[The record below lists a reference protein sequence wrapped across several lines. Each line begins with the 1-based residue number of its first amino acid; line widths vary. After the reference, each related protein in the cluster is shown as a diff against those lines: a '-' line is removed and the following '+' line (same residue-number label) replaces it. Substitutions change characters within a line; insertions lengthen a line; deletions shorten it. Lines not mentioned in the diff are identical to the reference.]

1 MCKNTIIMK
10 LIQESD
16 LDAVLAIQAQAY
28 RPDFHEARAL
38 FAEKLR
44 LYPQG
49 CWMAWSDG
57 LPAAYLVSH
66 PWSQVRIVALHA
78 PLQHLPQKPDC
89 YYIHD
94 LSVSPAFHGK
104 GLGRIMAEKAKE
116 CAANSGL
123 KTILLVAVQGSQPF
137 WGKFG
142 FHAMEPP
149 SASIKRMLNS
159 YGLATCLMRGE
170 V

>member
-1 MCKNTIIMK
+1 MSNNIIIKAM
-10 LIQESD
+10 QEAD

-28 RPDFHEARAL
+28 RPYFHEARTC

-49 CWMAWSDG
+49 CWLAWNDT

-66 PWSQVRIVALHA
+66 PWSQDQIVALHA
-78 PLQHLPQKPDC
+78 PLQQLPQHPDC

-104 GLGRIMAEKAKE
+104 GVGRLMAEKAKE
-116 CAANSGL
+116 CALTIGL

-142 FHAMEPP
+142 FQPLEPP
-149 SASIKRMLNS
+149 SAAIQSMLNS
-159 YGLATCLMRGE
+159 YGQDVCLMIATG
-170 V
+170 